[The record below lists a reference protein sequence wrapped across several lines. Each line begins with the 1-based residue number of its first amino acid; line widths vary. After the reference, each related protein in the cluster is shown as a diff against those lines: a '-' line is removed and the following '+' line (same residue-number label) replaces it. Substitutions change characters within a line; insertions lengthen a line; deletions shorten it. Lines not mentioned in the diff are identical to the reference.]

1 MDSDILISIIVPVYN
16 VEKYLERCIKTLVT
30 QDINNYEIL
39 LVDDGSKDNSAKLC
53 DMYSDKYQNIRV
65 FHKKNEGLGLT
76 RNYGMEKAIGKYII
90 FVDSDDYIKQN
101 SLGDLCSYIVK
112 NNYDVCFYKKCVD
125 NERIIQIED
134 MFPKEKIS
142 AKDLI
147 IYCIA
152 EPLKKD
158 TFEIG
163 AAWKAI
169 YKKEFLENNSL
180 KFESERIVLSEDYV
194 FSGELCSKNP
204 RVGFYDEYI
213 YYYCY
218 NGASLT
224 NSFKTDRPIK
234 AVNLFNRLMKIV
246 RREQLSEEAV
256 FRIYNTFVQNI
267 LISIKHIY
275 FNVNFDKK
283 EKIQEISKIC
293 NSKLV
298 NLTLKKYKKTDNV
311 SLSIIRFFVLTK
323 QSNLLYLIYY
333 CKYKARR

>member
-142 AKDLI
+142 AKD
-147 IYCIA
+147 
-152 EPLKKD
+152 
-158 TFEIG
+158 
-163 AAWKAI
+163 
-169 YKKEFLENNSL
+169 
-180 KFESERIVLSEDYV
+180 
-194 FSGELCSKNP
+194 
-204 RVGFYDEYI
+204 
-213 YYYCY
+213 
-218 NGASLT
+218 
-224 NSFKTDRPIK
+224 
-234 AVNLFNRLMKIV
+234 
-246 RREQLSEEAV
+246 
-256 FRIYNTFVQNI
+256 
-267 LISIKHIY
+267 
-275 FNVNFDKK
+275 
-283 EKIQEISKIC
+283 
-293 NSKLV
+293 
-298 NLTLKKYKKTDNV
+298 
-311 SLSIIRFFVLTK
+311 
-323 QSNLLYLIYY
+323 
-333 CKYKARR
+333 

>member
-1 MDSDILISIIVPVYN
+1 
-16 VEKYLERCIKTLVT
+16 
-30 QDINNYEIL
+30 
-39 LVDDGSKDNSAKLC
+39 
-53 DMYSDKYQNIRV
+53 MYFQGN
-65 FHKKNEGLGLT
+65 
-76 RNYGMEKAIGKYII
+76 
-90 FVDSDDYIKQN
+90 
-101 SLGDLCSYIVK
+101 
-112 NNYDVCFYKKCVD
+112 
-125 NERIIQIED
+125 
-134 MFPKEKIS
+134 
-142 AKDLI
+142 
-147 IYCIA
+147 
-152 EPLKKD
+152 
-158 TFEIG
+158 
-163 AAWKAI
+163 
-169 YKKEFLENNSL
+169 
-180 KFESERIVLSEDYV
+180 
-194 FSGELCSKNP
+194 
-204 RVGFYDEYI
+204 
-213 YYYCY
+213 Y

-224 NSFKTDRPIK
+224 NSFKADRPIK